1 MTLTRQGLVIALT
14 QAVAVSALVWHLT
27 ANGGDGDVTVGVR
40 FAEVGFSSPR
50 LGGAL
55 DTADISTIRTTA
67 LDEVQ
72 HAFGGLRVRFTDTAR
87 TRYQIRIVPQVLD
100 RRLARETN
108 VAGQSRGMAGFG
120 GYGEVSFVFAAAS
133 AVAYAEDRHTRAEI
147 VAAIGRG
154 LGRSAVHELA
164 HQMLP
169 RAPLHASRDR
179 LSYEFYSA
187 ARPEQYYGILRWDTA
202 WPLLEQRLGRT
213 SLALAARQ

>member
-1 MTLTRQGLVIALT
+1 MVMTRQGWTIAVTLAL
-14 QAVAVSALVWHLT
+14 AVGAAVSHLAT
-27 ANGGDGDVTVGVR
+27 RGDEAPVTIGVR
-40 FAEVGFSSPR
+40 FADVGFRSPR

-55 DTADISTIRTTA
+55 DAVDIAAIQATAREEIVR
-67 LDEVQ
+67 
-72 HAFGGLRVRFTDTAR
+72 AFGDLRVRITDDPR
-87 TRYQIRIVPQVLD
+87 SRYQIRIVPQVLD

-120 GYGEVSFVFAAAS
+120 GYGEVSFIFAAAS
-133 AVAYAEDRHTRAEI
+133 AVAYAEDWRTRAEI

-187 ARPEQYYGILRWDTA
+187 ARPEQYYGALRWDTA
-202 WPLLEQRLGRT
+202 WPLLEQRLGRS
-213 SLALAARQ
+213 SLALAARK